1 MLKKLN
7 TPAIILGASLLA
19 VSGISQA
26 YEAGDILMR
35 VGSAS
40 VNPDSKSDNIDQAPD
55 EAVSANDNTQL
66 GLSSTYMIDKN
77 WGIEILAASPFTH
90 DIKAK
95 GGTLDGATIGETK
108 QLPPTV
114 TAQYYFLDSTSAIQ
128 PYAGIGLNFTVFFDE
143 ETNAGAE
150 GLGYDSLS
158 LDNSTGLT
166 AQVGIDYKVDQNI
179 FINASA
185 MYAQIG
191 STATLTGE
199 GQPDLTVDYDLDPM
213 VYRLNLGYRY

>member
-19 VSGISQA
+19 LPNLTLA
-26 YEAGDILMR
+26 YEAGELLMR
-35 VGSAS
+35 VGSATVS
-40 VNPDSKSDNIDQAPD
+40 PESRSDGTNLLPNDS
-55 EAVSANDNTQL
+55 VSANDNTQL
-66 GLSSTYMIDKN
+66 GLSATYMLTKN
-77 WGIEILAASPFTH
+77 LGIEILAASPFSH

-95 GGTLDGATIGETK
+95 GPNLDGANIGKAK

-114 TAQYYFLDSTSAIQ
+114 TAQYYFLDSNSAIQ
-128 PYAGIGLNFTVFFDE
+128 PYAGVGLNFTVFFEE
-143 ETNAGAE
+143 ETGEDAE

-166 AQVGIDYKVDQNI
+166 AQVGIDYKVNQNV

-185 MYAQIG
+185 MYAQIS

-199 GQPDLTVDYDLDPM
+199 GKEDLTVDYDLDPM

>member
-1 MLKKLN
+1 MLKQLN
-7 TPAIILGASLLA
+7 TPAIVLGASLLA
-19 VSGISQA
+19 ASGVSQA

-40 VNPDSKSDNIDQAPD
+40 VNPESKSDGTNLLPN
-55 EAVSANDNTQL
+55 ESVSANDNTQL

-77 WGIEILAASPFTH
+77 WGIEVLAASPFTH

-95 GGTLDGATIGETK
+95 GGTLNGVSIGETK

-114 TAQYYFLDSTSAIQ
+114 TAQYYFLDSTNTIQ

-143 ETNAGAE
+143 ETDTGAE
-150 GLGYDSLS
+150 GLGYDSLA

>member
-1 MLKKLN
+1 MLKKIN
-7 TPAIILGASLLA
+7 RPALILSASLLA
-19 VSGISQA
+19 LPNLSLA
-26 YEAGDILMR
+26 YEAGELLMR
-35 VGSAS
+35 VGSATVS
-40 VNPDSKSDNIDQAPD
+40 PESSSDGTNLLPNDS
-55 EAVSANDNTQL
+55 VSANDNTQL
-66 GLSSTYMIDKN
+66 GLSATYMLTKN
-77 WGIEILAASPFTH
+77 LGVEILAASPFSH

-95 GGTLDGATIGETK
+95 GPNLDGANIGKAK

-114 TAQYYFLDSTSAIQ
+114 TAQYYFLDSNSAIQ
-128 PYAGIGLNFTVFFDE
+128 PYAGVGLNFTVFFEE
-143 ETNAGAE
+143 ETGEDAE

-166 AQVGIDYKVDQNI
+166 AQVGIDYKVNQNV

-185 MYAQIG
+185 MYAQIS

-199 GQPDLTVDYDLDPM
+199 GKDDLTVDYDLDPM

>member
-1 MLKKLN
+1 MLKTLN

-19 VSGISQA
+19 ASGISQA
-26 YEAGDILMR
+26 YEAGELLMR
-35 VGSAS
+35 VGSATVS
-40 VNPDSKSDNIDQAPD
+40 PDSKSDNIDQAPG
-55 EAVSANDNTQL
+55 ESVGANDNTQL
-66 GLSSTYMIDKN
+66 GLSATYMFTN
-77 WGIEILAASPFTH
+77 NLGLEVLAASPFTH
-90 DIKAK
+90 DITAK
-95 GGTLDGATIGETK
+95 GGALAGASIGEAK

-114 TAQYYFLDSTSAIQ
+114 TAQYYFLDTNSAIQ
-128 PYAGIGLNFTVFFDE
+128 PYAGVGLNFTVFFDE
-143 ETNAGAE
+143 KTGKDIE
-150 GLGYDSLS
+150 GMGYDSLT

-166 AQVGIDYKVDQNI
+166 AQVGVDYKVNQNV

>member
-7 TPAIILGASLLA
+7 KSALILSASLLA
-19 VSGISQA
+19 LPNLTMA
-26 YEAGDILMR
+26 YEAGELLMR
-35 VGSAS
+35 VGSATVS
-40 VNPDSKSDNIDQAPD
+40 PDSKSDYIDQAPG
-55 EAVSANDNTQL
+55 ESVGANDNTQL
-66 GLSSTYMIDKN
+66 GLSATYMLTN
-77 WGIEILAASPFTH
+77 NLGLEVLAASPFTH
-90 DIKAK
+90 DITAK
-95 GGTLDGATIGETK
+95 GGALAGASIGEAK

-114 TAQYYFLDSTSAIQ
+114 TAQYYFLDNNSAIQ
-128 PYAGIGLNFTVFFDE
+128 PYAGVGLNFTVFFDE
-143 ETNAGAE
+143 ETGKDIE
-150 GLGYDSLS
+150 GMGYDSLS

-166 AQVGIDYKVDQNI
+166 AQVGVDYKVNQNV

>member
-1 MLKKLN
+1 M
-7 TPAIILGASLLA
+7 AASG
-19 VSGISQA
+19 VSQA

-40 VNPDSKSDNIDQAPD
+40 VNPESKSDGTNLLPN
-55 EAVSANDNTQL
+55 ESVSANDNTQL

-77 WGIEILAASPFTH
+77 WGIEVLAASPFTH

-95 GGTLDGATIGETK
+95 GGTLDGASIGETK

-114 TAQYYFLDSTSAIQ
+114 TAQYYFLDSTNTIQ

-143 ETNAGAE
+143 ETDTGAE

>member
-7 TPAIILGASLLA
+7 KSALILSASLLA
-19 VSGISQA
+19 LPNLSLA
-26 YEAGDILMR
+26 YEAGELLMR
-35 VGSAS
+35 VGSATVS
-40 VNPDSKSDNIDQAPD
+40 PESSSDGTNLLPNDS
-55 EAVSANDNTQL
+55 VSANDNTQL
-66 GLSSTYMIDKN
+66 GLSATYMLTKN
-77 WGIEILAASPFTH
+77 LGVEILAASPFSH

-95 GGTLDGATIGETK
+95 GPNLDGANIGKAK

-114 TAQYYFLDSTSAIQ
+114 TAQYYFLDSNSAIQ
-128 PYAGIGLNFTVFFDE
+128 PYAGVGLNFTVFFEE
-143 ETNAGAE
+143 ETGEDAE

-166 AQVGIDYKVDQNI
+166 AQVGIDYKVNQNV

-185 MYAQIG
+185 MYAQIS

-199 GQPDLTVDYDLDPM
+199 GKDDLTVDYDLDPM

>member
-1 MLKKLN
+1 MLKKIN
-7 TPAIILGASLLA
+7 RPALIISASLLA
-19 VSGISQA
+19 LPNLSLA
-26 YEAGDILMR
+26 YEAGELLMR
-35 VGSAS
+35 VGSATVS
-40 VNPDSKSDNIDQAPD
+40 PESSSDGTNLLPNDS
-55 EAVSANDNTQL
+55 VSANDNTQL
-66 GLSSTYMIDKN
+66 GLSATYMLTKN
-77 WGIEILAASPFTH
+77 LGVEILAASPFSH

-95 GGTLDGATIGETK
+95 GPNLDGANIGKAK

-114 TAQYYFLDSTSAIQ
+114 TAQYYFLDSNSAIQ
-128 PYAGIGLNFTVFFDE
+128 PYAGVGLNFTVFFDE
-143 ETNAGAE
+143 ETGEDAE

-166 AQVGIDYKVDQNI
+166 AQVGIDYKVNQNV

-185 MYAQIG
+185 MYAQIS

-199 GQPDLTVDYDLDPM
+199 GKDDLTVDYDLDPM

>member
-1 MLKKLN
+1 MLKTLN

-19 VSGISQA
+19 ASGISQA
-26 YEAGDILMR
+26 YEAGELLMR
-35 VGSAS
+35 VGSATVS
-40 VNPDSKSDNIDQAPD
+40 PESTSDGTNLLPNDS
-55 EAVSANDNTQL
+55 VSANDNTQL
-66 GLSSTYMIDKN
+66 GLSATYMVTN
-77 WGIEILAASPFTH
+77 NLGIEVLAASPFTH

-95 GGTLDGATIGETK
+95 GPNLDGAKIGEAK

-114 TAQYYFLDSTSAIQ
+114 TAQYYFLDGNNAIQ

-143 ETNAGAE
+143 KTGSDAET
-150 GLGYDSLS
+150 LGYDSLS

-166 AQVGIDYKVDQNI
+166 AQVGVDYKVNQNV

-199 GQPDLTVDYDLDPM
+199 GKDDLTVDYDLDPM

>member
-7 TPAIILGASLLA
+7 TSALILSTSLLA
-19 VSGISQA
+19 LPNLSMA
-26 YEAGDILMR
+26 YEAGELLMR
-35 VGSAS
+35 VGSATVS
-40 VNPDSKSDNIDQAPD
+40 PESRSDGTNLLPNDS
-55 EAVSANDNTQL
+55 VSANDNTQL
-66 GLSSTYMIDKN
+66 GLSATYMLTN
-77 WGIEILAASPFTH
+77 NLGLEILAASPFTH

-95 GGTLDGATIGETK
+95 GPNLDGANIGEAK

-114 TAQYYFLDSTSAIQ
+114 TAQYYFLDSNSAIQ
-128 PYAGIGLNFTVFFDE
+128 PYAGVGLNFTVFFEE
-143 ETNAGAE
+143 ETGEDAE
-150 GLGYDSLS
+150 ALGYDSLS

-166 AQVGIDYKVDQNI
+166 AQVGIDYKVNQNV

-199 GQPDLTVDYDLDPM
+199 GKDDLTVDYDLDPM